1 MAKKLVVLAGRG
13 TSYPTGNWNR
23 VPRNLD
29 LLGDEEEIYTNKE
42 DIQVLSTN
50 KLKVTGLE
58 LYMEVVGPLVELVEQ
73 DGVLLAEIA
82 QHIVVLPIELKEAL
96 MPHLGS
102 RIAILRTDIPGKE
115 FLFRVLPGGKKTAPV
130 MAQNLCENERTPD
143 SCEASA

>member
-42 DIQVLSTN
+42 DIQVLSTS
-50 KLKVTGLE
+50 KMKATRLE

-82 QHIVVLPIELKEAL
+82 QHVVVLPVELKDAL

-115 FLFRVLPGGKKTAPV
+115 FLFRVLPDGEKTAPV
-130 MAQNLCENERTPD
+130 MAQNLCENGQPMNCAEVI
-143 SCEASA
+143 